1 MKDNYN
7 LYFCLVADFFFKLLH
22 QTKSNK
28 YYSMANKILVSI
40 FITLFFVANG
50 FTQEKTISG
59 LVTSNGEPLP
69 GVSVIVK
76 STTNGVV
83 TDFDG
88 NYTIE
93 IENQNSV
100 LVYSFIGFE
109 NQEINVGSSS
119 TINVKMIESAENLE
133 EVVVVGFGTQRK
145 KDLTGA
151 IETVSS
157 DDIVKRSNT
166 SIDQALSGQIAGVFI
181 TNRGGDA
188 AAPISVRIR
197 GVGTTGNNQPL
208 FVVDGIPLVQTTN
221 QTVNTG
227 SNTES
232 NPLASLNPN
241 DIESISV
248 LKDASAGAI
257 YGARAANGVVII
269 TTKRGKNG
277 KVKLNYDTYTSIS
290 KNRDTYDVLNTEQF
304 IAYQSEL
311 GEGHD
316 FSQFTGS
323 QTYNWQDE
331 VFGTGHTQNHN
342 LRASGG
348 NEKMNFSVSAGY
360 LDQKGIQLAQN
371 FERYTF
377 TANSDIKVGKY
388 FKFGESLSYGTSDR
402 LVQSEPGGAAAFQ
415 AASVVPFFPIFDPN
429 GPLGYSVVSE
439 ETVGAALWEGGDRQI
454 VALNDL
460 RSNET
465 RIKTNRILG
474 SVYGQVELLKDLK
487 YKFTVGIDYQVGI
500 GQWFRS
506 NYDFG
511 EGEFN
516 NAGSNLLVKERPI
529 EKTVNISN
537 IITYNVNFDKHRLS
551 FLLGH
556 EETSFEFTKIRGQG
570 TNLLNENVLLVNT
583 AENQSVTEEADQWAI
598 RGYLGRTTYSYN
610 EKYLVTV
617 NLRRDETS
625 RFSKGN
631 RVDYFPSFALGWR
644 LSDEDFFKDSK
655 LINKFKLRASWGQ
668 AGNQFT
674 GANFAY
680 LSQLNL
686 TSAYVIGDDQTV
698 VIAPTS
704 IVLANPSLKWEKSN
718 QTNVGIDLSM
728 LNNEL
733 NFTIDYYV
741 KSTKDVLVA
750 VPFPSVTGFALPTD
764 VNLGEIRNSGLE
776 FSVNYNKSVND
787 NFSYG
792 INANIST
799 LKNEVV
805 DLGGFTLLAGA
816 FGSQISRTKKG
827 ESMAHFYGY
836 RTDGIF
842 QTDAEAAAAVPDDN
856 AFDTP
861 SAGDIRFVDVN
872 GDGEITAADK
882 TNIGSPLPTFF
893 YGVNLNTSY
902 KGFDFSL
909 FLQGVGGNKVYN
921 EARRSL
927 EGFDGF
933 SNQLTTYLDRWNGQ
947 GTSNTIPRV
956 DADGSN
962 NNNRFSDRWVENGAY
977 AKLKNVQIGY
987 NFNKEKLQSAFN
999 GFVSNIRVYISGQN
1013 VAIFTKYS
1021 GLDPEVT
1028 RAFSFQKGE
1037 NNLSTGVDDG
1047 YAPPQPI
1054 SFQVGLRVS
1063 F

>member
-1 MKDNYN
+1 MTN
-7 LYFCLVADFFFKLLH
+7 KLLLS
-22 QTKSNK
+22 TFIS
-28 YYSMANKILVSI
+28 LI
-40 FITLFFVANG
+40 FIVTGYA
-50 FTQEKTISG
+50 QKKTITG
-59 LVTSNGEPLP
+59 AVTSNGEPLP
-69 GVSVIVK
+69 GVSIVVK
-76 STTNGVV
+76 NTTNGVT

-93 IENQNSV
+93 LKNMDTF
-100 LVYSFIGFE
+100 LTYSFVGFKS
-109 NQEINVGSSS
+109 QEIEVGNR
-119 TINVKMIESAENLE
+119 TIINLEMIESAENLD
-133 EVVVVGFGTQRK
+133 EVVVVGFGTQKK

-151 IETVSS
+151 IETISS
-157 DDIVKRSNT
+157 DDIVKTPST
-166 SIDQALSGQIAGVFI
+166 SIDQALGGQVAGVYI

-232 NPLASLNPN
+232 NPLATLNPN
-241 DIESISV
+241 DIESINI
-248 LKDASAGAI
+248 LKDASAAAI

-269 TTKRGKNG
+269 TTKRGRNG
-277 KVKLNYDTYTSIS
+277 KFRLNYDAYTTIS
-290 KNRDTYDVLNTEQF
+290 NNRKTYDVLNTEQY

-311 GEGHD
+311 GDGHD
-316 FSQFTGS
+316 FSQFNGG
-323 QTYNWQDE
+323 QTYDWQDA
-331 VFGTGHTQNHN
+331 VFRTGYTQNHN
-342 LRASGG
+342 LNASGG

-360 LDQKGIQLAQN
+360 LDQKGIELAQN

-377 TANSDIKVGKY
+377 SANSDIKVGKH
-388 FKFGESLSYGTSDR
+388 FKFGESLTYGRADR
-402 LVQSEPGGAAAFQ
+402 LVQSEPGGAAAFN
-415 AASVVPFFPIFDPN
+415 AASTVPFFPIYDPN

-439 ETVGAALWEGGDRQI
+439 ETVGNALWEGGDRQI
-454 VALNDL
+454 IALNDL

-465 RIKTNRILG
+465 RVKTNRILG
-474 SVYGQVELLKDLK
+474 SIYGQVELAKGLK
-487 YKFTVGIDYQVGI
+487 YKFTAGIDYQVGV
-500 GQWFRS
+500 GQWFRT

-516 NAGSNLLVKERPI
+516 AAGTNLLVKERPI
-529 EKTVNISN
+529 EQTVNVSN
-537 IITYNVNFDKHRLS
+537 ILTYNTNFGKHSLS

-556 EETSFEFTKIRGQG
+556 EETTFKFTKVRAQG
-570 TNLLNENVLLVNT
+570 TDLLNESVLLVNT
-583 AENQSVTEEADQWAI
+583 AKSQSVTEEADLWAI
-598 RGYLGRTTYSYN
+598 RGYLGRVNYN
-610 EKYLVTV
+610 YDSKYLVTI

-625 RFSKGN
+625 RFSSKN

-644 LSDEDFFKDSK
+644 VSDEDFLKDSK
-655 LINKFKLRASWGQ
+655 IINNLKLRASWGQ

-686 TSAYVIGDDQTV
+686 TSAYVIGDDQSV

-704 IVLANPSLKWEKSN
+704 IVLANPNLKWEKSN
-718 QTNVGIDLSM
+718 QANIGADLTM
-728 LNNEL
+728 LDNSL
-733 NFTIDYYV
+733 NLTVDYYV

-776 FSVNYNKSVND
+776 FSVNYNKAVND
-787 NFSYG
+787 NFSFG
-792 INANIST
+792 VNANISS

-816 FGSQISRTKKG
+816 FGSQVSRTKAG

-836 RTDGIF
+836 KTDGIY
-842 QTDAEAAAAVPDDN
+842 QTDAEAAAALPDDV
-856 AFDTP
+856 AFGTP

-872 GDGEITAADK
+872 GDGKISPEDK
-882 TNIGSPLPTFF
+882 TNIGSPLPTFY
-893 YGVNLNTSY
+893 YGLNLNAKY
-902 KGFDFSL
+902 KGFDFSV

-921 EARRSL
+921 QARESL
-927 EGFDGF
+927 ESFDGY
-933 SNQLTTYLDRWNGQ
+933 SNQLTTYLSRWNGE
-947 GTSNTIPRV
+947 GTSNTIPRL
-956 DADGSN
+956 DSDGTN
-962 NNNRFSDRWVENGAY
+962 NNNRFSDRWIESGAY

-987 NFNKEKLQSAFN
+987 NFNQEKLENAFN
-999 GFVSNIRVYISGQN
+999 GFVSNIRVYISAQN
-1013 VAIFTKYS
+1013 LAVFTKYS

-1037 NNLSTGVDDG
+1037 NNLSTGIDDG
-1047 YAPPQPI
+1047 YSPPQPV
-1054 SFQVGLRVS
+1054 SFQFGIRMS